1 MDKVRFKPMAL
12 ALGGVLSITYV
23 LDVLG
28 GLLWPNSWLMY
39 KFWELVLPGFR
50 WLSFG
55 SFLWGLIASFLV
67 GVYLA
72 AVFVPLYNYFSREQ
86 PQESPTSV
94 SRPMPGHH

>member
-1 MDKVRFKPMAL
+1 MDRLRFKPMAL
-12 ALGGVLSITYV
+12 ALGGVFSITFV

-28 GLLWPNSWLMY
+28 GLIWPNAWLMY

-55 SFLWGLIASFLV
+55 SFLWGLIASFLA
-67 GVYLA
+67 GVYVA
-72 AVFVPLYNYFSREQ
+72 AVFVPLYNYFHREA

-94 SRPMPGHH
+94 MPVGHH